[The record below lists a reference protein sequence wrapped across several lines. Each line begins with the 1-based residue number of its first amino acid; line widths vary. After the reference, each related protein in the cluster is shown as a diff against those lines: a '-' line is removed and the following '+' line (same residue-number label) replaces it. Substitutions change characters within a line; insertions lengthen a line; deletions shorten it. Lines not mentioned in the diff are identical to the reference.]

1 MTFDDIKERLK
12 KEDEMTLLELL
23 DLTSEELIDLLE
35 EQIYDKQEEIRQF
48 YGEDDTPL
56 DW

>member
-1 MTFDDIKERLK
+1 MTFDDMKERLK